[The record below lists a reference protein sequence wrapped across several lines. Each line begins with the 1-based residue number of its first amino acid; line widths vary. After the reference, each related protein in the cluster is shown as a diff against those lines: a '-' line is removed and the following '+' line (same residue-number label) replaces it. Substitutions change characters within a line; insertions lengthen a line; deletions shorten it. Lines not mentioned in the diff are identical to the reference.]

1 MNNEELQTSI
11 RNSFINLINTI
22 VDNKYS
28 DEYFETLINK
38 IIYGDVVLPGDTS
51 SSDDIFE
58 EIEPDTEI

>member
-1 MNNEELQTSI
+1 MSNEELKTAI
-11 RNSFINLINTI
+11 TNSFVNLINNTI
-22 VDNKYS
+22 DNKYS

-58 EIEPDTEI
+58 EIEPDT

>member
-1 MNNEELQTSI
+1 MSNEELKTAI
-11 RNSFINLINTI
+11 TNSFVNLINNTI
-22 VDNKYS
+22 DNKYS